1 MKILC
6 FVQNDDG
13 AVNPV
18 SKEAIALSQELKTKL
33 NGELDILT
41 FNQEIS
47 TELNNYESNNLLIGN
62 NSGSITDVS
71 DSGHTFTPTGTSSA
85 SSVVPTVI
93 ATDQSSNNYKY

>member
-18 SKEAIALSQELKTKL
+18 SKEAIAVSQELKTKL

-47 TELNNYESNNLLIGN
+47 TELNNYESNNLLIGL
-62 NSGSITDVS
+62 I
-71 DSGHTFTPTGTSSA
+71 
-85 SSVVPTVI
+85 
-93 ATDQSSNNYKY
+93 

>member
-33 NGELDILT
+33 NGEIDILT
-41 FNQEIS
+41 LIQEKS
-47 TELNNYESNNLLIGN
+47 TDWINSESNI
-62 NSGSITDVS
+62 
-71 DSGHTFTPTGTSSA
+71 
-85 SSVVPTVI
+85 
-93 ATDQSSNNYKY
+93 